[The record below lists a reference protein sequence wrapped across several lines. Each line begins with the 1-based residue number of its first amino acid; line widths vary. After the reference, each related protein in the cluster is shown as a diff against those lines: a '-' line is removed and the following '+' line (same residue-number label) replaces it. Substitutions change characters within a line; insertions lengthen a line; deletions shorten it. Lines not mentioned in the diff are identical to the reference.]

1 MNRTTITW
9 NKERAP
15 ALGLRLAAAAA
26 IYLPWKLLYATM
38 SRMPE
43 PANPLL
49 LRLTWETDIPRPD
62 FAIWIYA
69 AAILFVLGAP
79 LTLRNAFDLK
89 RFVLAGW
96 LIALIGLSTYW
107 LMPTKAAFLPVEASG
122 TLAALRDAMRTFDAE
137 WLAFPSFHSAW
148 AMLAAHVYARRW
160 PRLWI
165 LWLACT
171 AAIGASCLMT
181 GSHALA
187 DVLAGFLVAAFVWR
201 LAAPIV
207 ATRQRFGSNT
217 RPQPTTI

>member
-9 NKERAP
+9 NKARAP

-26 IYLPWKLLYATM
+26 IYLPWKVLYATM

-89 RFVLAGW
+89 RFMLAGW

-107 LMPTKAAFLPVEASG
+107 LLPTKAAFLPVEASG

-148 AMLAAHVYARRW
+148 AMLAAHVYAQRW
-160 PRLWI
+160 PRLWGA
-165 LWLACT
+165 WFACT

-187 DVLAGFLVAAFVWR
+187 DVLAGFLVAALAWR

-207 ATRQRFGSNT
+207 ATRQRIGSNT
-217 RPQPTTI
+217 RSQPTSI